1 MSDLSKGLGKP
12 PVDRSLRFFFSEIIF
27 FAPSEIS
34 GAIITSVKIS
44 VTNFAVSSSSFLLK
58 ATIPP
63 KAEVESHFKAS

>member
-1 MSDLSKGLGKP
+1 MNS
-12 PVDRSLRFFFSEIIF
+12 IIF